1 MHTLIISGGTID
13 TDFALDLLKK
23 EKFDHIIG
31 VDGALKFCKEQNIV
45 PTRIVGDFD
54 TLDPEILTWYQT
66 HTHIE
71 IRQFNPVKDA
81 TDTQIAM
88 ELAMEL
94 GSEQITLI
102 GGTGTRLDHVL
113 GNVQALYLPFEK
125 GIDCQILDVHNRIR
139 LVSGELHLRKAEQWG
154 KYVSLLPLT
163 TDAEGVDLI
172 GFKYPLTQY
181 NFTVLGSGSL
191 GVSNE
196 ITDEEAVIRIGKGVM
211 ILVESKD

>member
-1 MHTLIISGGTID
+1 MSKISCALWENNTLHTLIISGGTID

-23 EKFDHIIG
+23 EKYDHIIG

-66 HTHIE
+66 NTQIE

-81 TDTQIAM
+81 TDTQIAI

-94 GSEQITLI
+94 GSRKITLI

-113 GNVQALYLPFEK
+113 GNIQTLYLPFAK
-125 GIDCQILDVHNRIR
+125 GIAAGYVLFCVPKENQKSTSDFDALDPRER
-139 LVSGELHLRKAEQWG
+139 GCS
-154 KYVSLLPLT
+154 PLS
-163 TDAEGVDLI
+163 DPEGV
-172 GFKYPLTQY
+172 
-181 NFTVLGSGSL
+181 V
-191 GVSNE
+191 
-196 ITDEEAVIRIGKGVM
+196 EAQKC
-211 ILVESKD
+211 